1 MDHDGSSMS
10 LSVRLES
17 IKLEYCSL
25 AFTRCRKPVLFR
37 STGLPDPSKED
48 MHISPQD
55 EQAIGHHP
63 NQNNSQGEEH
73 GYKIKDAGLK
83 DKWRLFHRSHA
94 QYRRFARNMCMY
106 TYIYMYKWY
115 VCKYFPIYIYI
126 YCICLQVSVSLLLLI
141 IVRNEIVPST
151 CWHPLSRFCC
161 PTGVLQCPAWD
172 RNQTIR
178 Q

>member
-1 MDHDGSSMS
+1 
-10 LSVRLES
+10 LES

-25 AFTRCRKPVLFR
+25 ALRDAESCPFSQHWAFR
-37 STGLPDPSKED
+37 SQQRRYAYF
-48 MHISPQD
+48 PQD

-106 TYIYMYKWY
+106 TYIYIY
-115 VCKYFPIYIYI
+115 V
-126 YCICLQVSVSLLLLI
+126 
-141 IVRNEIVPST
+141 
-151 CWHPLSRFCC
+151 
-161 PTGVLQCPAWD
+161 
-172 RNQTIR
+172 
-178 Q
+178 